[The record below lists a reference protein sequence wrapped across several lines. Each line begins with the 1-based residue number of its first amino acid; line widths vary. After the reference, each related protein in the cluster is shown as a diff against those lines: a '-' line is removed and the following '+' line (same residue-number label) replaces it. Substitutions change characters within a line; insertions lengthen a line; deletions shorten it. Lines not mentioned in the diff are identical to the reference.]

1 MAKPVIPA
9 QMPPTPAAPT
19 RQRYQMALPS
29 GKKKG

>member
-1 MAKPVIPA
+1 MKKPSTPA

-19 RQRYQMALPS
+19 RQRYQMALPG